1 MTGGSKLLERNETFG
16 LGSIDDS
23 AGRGLS
29 GQQWIQLARRASRS
43 NCPILISGETGVGK
57 EHLASW
63 LHANSRRKTQPFIP
77 VNCGAVPESLIDS
90 HLFGHLRGAFSGAE
104 TDHLGL
110 VRAAEGGTLFLDEVS
125 ELTAP
130 TQTRLLRLL
139 QHHEVQPV
147 GRSRPVLVDVRI
159 LAATNR
165 DLYDAVAASQFR
177 EDLLY
182 RLDVVQLR
190 VKPLRQRLDE
200 LPGLLKRFNAEFAQ
214 LYDQLELQFD
224 RAAINLLQTY
234 RWPGNIRQLRSVV
247 ERLHVLCPGKLVSAR
262 QLIEFGQLN
271 DATSP
276 RSPRHMLQQVKRE
289 AVQRVLEDSS
299 GSVSRAA
306 AVFGVHRSTI
316 YRWLKLR

>member
-1 MTGGSKLLERNETFG
+1 MTGGSKLIERNETFG
-16 LGSIDDS
+16 LGSIDDPN
-23 AGRGLS
+23 GRGLS
-29 GQQWIQLARRASRS
+29 GPQWIQVAKRASRS

-90 HLFGHLRGAFSGAE
+90 HLFGHVRGAFTGAD

-125 ELTAP
+125 ELTASA
-130 TQTRLLRLL
+130 QTRLLRLL
-139 QHHEVQPV
+139 QHREVQPV
-147 GRSRPVLVDVRI
+147 GRSRPILVDVRI

-165 DLYDAVAASQFR
+165 DLCDAVAASQFR

-190 VKPLRQRLDE
+190 VRPLRQRLDE
-200 LPGLLKRFNAEFAQ
+200 LSNLLNRFNAEFAQ
-214 LYDQLELQFD
+214 IYDQPELQFD
-224 RAAINLLQTY
+224 RAALNLLQTY

-247 ERLHVLCPGKLVSAR
+247 ERLHVLCPGKVVSAQR
-262 QLIEFGQLN
+262 IIEFGHLN
-271 DATSP
+271 GATSP
-276 RSPRHMLQQVKRE
+276 ASPLHLLQQVKQE
-289 AVQRVLEDSS
+289 AVQRVLEDSG
-299 GSVSRAA
+299 GSVTRAA
-306 AVFGVHRSTI
+306 VVFGVHRSTI
-316 YRWLKLR
+316 YRWLKH

>member
-1 MTGGSKLLERNETFG
+1 MTGGSKLIERNETFG
-16 LGSIDDS
+16 LGSIDDPN
-23 AGRGLS
+23 GRGLS
-29 GQQWIQLARRASRS
+29 GPQWIQVAKRASRS

-90 HLFGHLRGAFSGAE
+90 HLFGHVRGAFTGAD

-125 ELTAP
+125 ELTASA
-130 TQTRLLRLL
+130 QTRLLRLL

-165 DLYDAVAASQFR
+165 DLCDAVAASQFR

-190 VKPLRQRLDE
+190 VRPLRQRLDE
-200 LPGLLKRFNAEFAQ
+200 LSNLLNRFNAEFAQ
-214 LYDQLELQFD
+214 LYDQPELQFD
-224 RAAINLLQTY
+224 RAALNLLQTY

-247 ERLHVLCPGKLVSAR
+247 ERLHVLCPGKLVSAQR
-262 QLIEFGQLN
+262 IIEFGHLN
-271 DATSP
+271 GATSP
-276 RSPRHMLQQVKRE
+276 ASPLHLLQQVKQE
-289 AVQRVLEDSS
+289 AVQRVLEDSG
-299 GSVSRAA
+299 GSVKRAA

-316 YRWLKLR
+316 YRWLKH

>member
-16 LGSIDDS
+16 LGGTNDP
-23 AGRGLS
+23 GRPGLS
-29 GQQWIQLARRASRS
+29 GRQWIQVAMRASRS

-90 HLFGHLRGAFSGAE
+90 HLFGHQRGAFSGADS
-104 TDHLGL
+104 DHLGL

-125 ELTAP
+125 ELTAS
-130 TQTRLLRLL
+130 TQNRLLRLL

-190 VKPLRQRLDE
+190 VKPLRERIGE
-200 LPGLLKRFNAEFAQ
+200 LPGLLNRFNTEFAQ
-214 LYDQLELQFD
+214 LYDQPELQFD
-224 RAAINLLQTY
+224 RAALNFLQTY
-234 RWPGNIRQLRSVV
+234 SWPGNIRQLRSVV
-247 ERLHVLCPGKLVSAR
+247 ERLYVLCPGKLVSAQR
-262 QLIEFGQLN
+262 LLEFGQLN
-271 DATSP
+271 GTRAPSL
-276 RSPRHMLQQVKRE
+276 PRHLLQQVKQE
-289 AVQRVLEDSS
+289 AVQRVLRDSG

>member
-1 MTGGSKLLERNETFG
+1 MTGGSKLIERNETFG
-16 LGSIDDS
+16 LGSIDDPN
-23 AGRGLS
+23 GRGLS
-29 GQQWIQLARRASRS
+29 GPQWIQVAKRASRS

-90 HLFGHLRGAFSGAE
+90 HLFGHVRGAFTGAD

-125 ELTAP
+125 ELTASA
-130 TQTRLLRLL
+130 QTRLLRLL
-139 QHHEVQPV
+139 QHREVQPV

-165 DLYDAVAASQFR
+165 DLCDAVAASQFR

-190 VKPLRQRLDE
+190 VRPLRQRLDE
-200 LPGLLKRFNAEFAQ
+200 LPNLLNRFNAEFAQ
-214 LYDQLELQFD
+214 IYDQPELQFD
-224 RAAINLLQTY
+224 RAALNLLQTY

-247 ERLHVLCPGKLVSAR
+247 ERLHVLCPGKVVSAQR
-262 QLIEFGQLN
+262 IIEFGHLN
-271 DATSP
+271 GATSP
-276 RSPRHMLQQVKRE
+276 ASPLHLLQQVKQE
-289 AVQRVLEDSS
+289 AVQRVLEDSG
-299 GSVSRAA
+299 GSVKRAA

-316 YRWLKLR
+316 YRWLKH

>member
-1 MTGGSKLLERNETFG
+1 MTGGSKLIERNETFG
-16 LGSIDDS
+16 LGSIDDPN
-23 AGRGLS
+23 GRGLS
-29 GQQWIQLARRASRS
+29 GPQWIQVAKRASRS

-90 HLFGHLRGAFSGAE
+90 HLFGHVRGAFTGAD

-125 ELTAP
+125 ELTASA
-130 TQTRLLRLL
+130 QTRLLRLL

-165 DLYDAVAASQFR
+165 DLCDAVAASQFR

-190 VKPLRQRLDE
+190 VRPLRQRLDE
-200 LPGLLKRFNAEFAQ
+200 LPNLLNRFNAEFAQ
-214 LYDQLELQFD
+214 IYDQPELQFD
-224 RAAINLLQTY
+224 RAALNLLQTY
-234 RWPGNIRQLRSVV
+234 HWPGNIRQLRSVV
-247 ERLHVLCPGKLVSAR
+247 ERLHVLCPGKV
-262 QLIEFGQLN
+262 
-271 DATSP
+271 
-276 RSPRHMLQQVKRE
+276 
-289 AVQRVLEDSS
+289 
-299 GSVSRAA
+299 AA
-306 AVFGVHRSTI
+306 ASN
-316 YRWLKLR
+316 

>member
-1 MTGGSKLLERNETFG
+1 MTGGSKLIERNETFG
-16 LGSIDDS
+16 LGSIDDPN
-23 AGRGLS
+23 GRGLS
-29 GQQWIQLARRASRS
+29 GPQWIQVAKRASRS

-90 HLFGHLRGAFSGAE
+90 HLFGHVRGAFTGAD

-125 ELTAP
+125 ELTASA
-130 TQTRLLRLL
+130 QTRLLRLL

-147 GRSRPVLVDVRI
+147 GRSSPVLVDVRI

-165 DLYDAVAASQFR
+165 DLCDAVAASHFR

-190 VKPLRQRLDE
+190 VRPLRQRLDE
-200 LPGLLKRFNAEFAQ
+200 LSNLLNRFNAEFAQ
-214 LYDQLELQFD
+214 LYDQPELQFD
-224 RAAINLLQTY
+224 RAALNLLQTY

-247 ERLHVLCPGKLVSAR
+247 ERLHVLCPGKVVSAQR
-262 QLIEFGQLN
+262 IIEFGHLN
-271 DATSP
+271 GATSP
-276 RSPRHMLQQVKRE
+276 ASPLHLLQQVKQE
-289 AVQRVLEDSS
+289 AVQRVLEDSG
-299 GSVSRAA
+299 GSVKRAA

-316 YRWLKLR
+316 YRWLKH

>member
-16 LGSIDDS
+16 LGSIDDPN
-23 AGRGLS
+23 GRGLS
-29 GQQWIQLARRASRS
+29 GPQWIQVAKRASRS

-90 HLFGHLRGAFSGAE
+90 HLFGHVRGAFSGAD

-125 ELTAP
+125 ELTASA
-130 TQTRLLRLL
+130 QTRLLRLL
-139 QHHEVQPV
+139 QHREAQPV
-147 GRSRPVLVDVRI
+147 GRSRPILVDVRI

-165 DLYDAVAASQFR
+165 DLCDAVAASEFR

-190 VKPLRQRLDE
+190 VRPLRQRLDE
-200 LPGLLKRFNAEFAQ
+200 LPNLLNRFNAEVAQ
-214 LYDQLELQFD
+214 LYDQPELQFD
-224 RAAINLLQTY
+224 RAALNLLQTY
-234 RWPGNIRQLRSVV
+234 RWPGNIRQLRSVM
-247 ERLHVLCPGKLVSAR
+247 ERLHVLCPGKLVSAQR
-262 QLIEFGQLN
+262 LIEFGHLN
-271 DATSP
+271 GATSP
-276 RSPRHMLQQVKRE
+276 GSPLHLLQRVKQE
-289 AVQRVLEDSS
+289 AVQRVLEDSG
-299 GSVSRAA
+299 GSVKRAA

-316 YRWLKLR
+316 YRWLKH

>member
-1 MTGGSKLLERNETFG
+1 MTGGSKLIERNETFG
-16 LGSIDDS
+16 LGSIDDPN
-23 AGRGLS
+23 GRGLS
-29 GQQWIQLARRASRS
+29 GPQWIQVAKRASRS
-43 NCPILISGETGVGK
+43 SCPILISGETGVGK

-90 HLFGHLRGAFSGAE
+90 HLFGHVRGAFTGAD

-125 ELTAP
+125 ELTASA
-130 TQTRLLRLL
+130 QTRLLRLL

-147 GRSRPVLVDVRI
+147 GRSRPVLIDVRI

-165 DLYDAVAASQFR
+165 DLCDAVAASQFR

-190 VKPLRQRLDE
+190 VRPLRQRLDE
-200 LPGLLKRFNAEFAQ
+200 LPNLLNRFNAEFAQ
-214 LYDQLELQFD
+214 IYDQPELQFD
-224 RAAINLLQTY
+224 RAALNLLQTY

-247 ERLHVLCPGKLVSAR
+247 ERLHVLCPGKVVSAQR
-262 QLIEFGQLN
+262 IIEFGHLN
-271 DATSP
+271 GATSP
-276 RSPRHMLQQVKRE
+276 TSPLHLLQQVKQE
-289 AVQRVLEDSS
+289 AVQRVLEDSG
-299 GSVSRAA
+299 GSVKRAA

-316 YRWLKLR
+316 YRWLKH

>member
-1 MTGGSKLLERNETFG
+1 MTGGSKLIERNETFG
-16 LGSIDDS
+16 LGSIDDPN
-23 AGRGLS
+23 GRGLS
-29 GQQWIQLARRASRS
+29 GPQWIQVAKRASRS
-43 NCPILISGETGVGK
+43 SCPILISGETGVGK

-90 HLFGHLRGAFSGAE
+90 HLFGHVRGAFTGAD

-125 ELTAP
+125 ELTASA
-130 TQTRLLRLL
+130 QTRLLRLL

-147 GRSRPVLVDVRI
+147 GRSRPVLIDVRI

-165 DLYDAVAASQFR
+165 DLCDAVAASQFR

-190 VKPLRQRLDE
+190 VRPLRQRLDE
-200 LPGLLKRFNAEFAQ
+200 LPNLLNRFNAEFAQ
-214 LYDQLELQFD
+214 IYDQPELQFD
-224 RAAINLLQTY
+224 RAALNLLQTY

-247 ERLHVLCPGKLVSAR
+247 ERLHVLCPGKVVSAQR
-262 QLIEFGQLN
+262 IIEFGHLN
-271 DATSP
+271 GATSP
-276 RSPRHMLQQVKRE
+276 ASPLHLLQQVKQE
-289 AVQRVLEDSS
+289 AVQRVLEDSG
-299 GSVSRAA
+299 GSVKRAA

-316 YRWLKLR
+316 YRWLKH